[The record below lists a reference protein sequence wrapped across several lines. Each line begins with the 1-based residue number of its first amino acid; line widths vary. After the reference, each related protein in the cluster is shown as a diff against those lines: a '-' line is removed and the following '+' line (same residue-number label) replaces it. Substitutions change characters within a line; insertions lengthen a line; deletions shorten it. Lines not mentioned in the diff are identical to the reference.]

1 MSLLKKIINYIIIM
15 SRSRYSNFISQDEP
29 ENLSHEFE
37 DVFNHMDE
45 NKRINDE
52 INRRIDEEE
61 KEKERLNFIKNN
73 MQKEQKSENWDNK
86 KVFFQNPDD
95 SLLFVNKKIV
105 RKEQVAQVNGSG
117 VNLEKFPFS
126 TPPSQP
132 IFMTMARLLKSKGLI
147 NKRACVLK
155 LVTNIK

>member
-61 KEKERLNFIKNN
+61 KEKERLNFIKKQEKNDFFIKEHNLVKLKHDYYMCGYFYLDKKNN
-73 MQKEQKSENWDNK
+73 KMYHIFYDIRLATDKEYEHVMEYN
-86 KVFFQNPDD
+86 
-95 SLLFVNKKIV
+95 SL
-105 RKEQVAQVNGSG
+105 E
-117 VNLEKFPFS
+117 
-126 TPPSQP
+126 
-132 IFMTMARLLKSKGLI
+132 I
-147 NKRACVLK
+147 N
-155 LVTNIK
+155 